1 MKSSFV
7 WGVVLLAAASSAQA
21 QVKWDSPFLISPRP
35 SPGVGLFLVDLDGP
49 GAGVG
54 ALITWQPSPTSW
66 GFRGGIVE
74 SAVEDLAVVFG
85 ADVSGAITRST
96 TDMPL
101 DIDWVFGVGLGV
113 DDDVVVSLPVGITM
127 GHTFS
132 GEGALFTP
140 YLTPRVILDAWFGDR
155 NETLDLEFA
164 VDLGLDLRLRG
175 NWTIRFG
182 GTIGNREAIA
192 IGLVL

>member
-1 MKSSFV
+1 MT
-7 WGVVLLAAASSAQA
+7 LLFAVSGASA

-35 SPGVGLFLVDLDGP
+35 SPGLGLFLVDLDGP

-54 ALITWQPSPTSW
+54 ALVTWQPSPTSW

-74 SAVEDLAVVFG
+74 SRFDDIAAVAG
-85 ADVSGAITRST
+85 ADVSGAITRTSV
-96 TDMPL
+96 DMPL
-101 DIDWVFGVGLGV
+101 DIDWVFGIGLGI
-113 DDDVVVSLPVGITM
+113 DNDVVVSLPAGITL

-132 GEGALFTP
+132 GEGAQFTP
-140 YLTPRVILDAWFGDR
+140 YATPRVILDAWFGDR
-155 NETLDLEFA
+155 EETLDLEFA

-175 NWTIRFG
+175 NWSIRFG

-192 IGLVL
+192 IGVVF